1 MEDIM
6 SGGRTRLSVIMSFT
20 VLMLVALS
28 TSVWAKAL
36 DGFRDVK
43 LGMEKSKVLEV
54 LRKSPT
60 HFSFDDL
67 GNEIGEIIRGDDLF
81 RYATYRFNEKQ
92 LLVEIDLQM
101 REVLGRD
108 RVIELFNS
116 RQGLKLSPLQTTVVE
131 NMSIEVKD
139 NALIIRMVPPSPDTR
154 AAKDGPR

>member
-1 MEDIM
+1 MI
-6 SGGRTRLSVIMSFT
+6 GGRIRLSVIMSLALL
-20 VLMLVALS
+20 VLVALS
-28 TSVWAKAL
+28 TSVWAKPI

-43 LGMEKSKVLEV
+43 LGMEKTKVLEI

-81 RYATYRFNEKQ
+81 RYATYRFNDRQ
-92 LLVEIDLQM
+92 LLIEIDLQM

-108 RVIELFNS
+108 KVIEQFNT

-131 NMSIEVKD
+131 NMSIEVRD
-139 NALIIRMVPPSPDTR
+139 NAVVMRMVLTPDTR
-154 AAKDGPR
+154 AAKEDRR

>member
-1 MEDIM
+1 M
-6 SGGRTRLSVIMSFT
+6 SGGRTRLSVIISFT
-20 VLMLVALS
+20 LLMLVALS
-28 TSVWAKAL
+28 TTVWAKAF

-43 LGMEKSKVLEV
+43 LGMEKSKVLEI

-67 GNEIGEIIRGDDLF
+67 GNEIGEIIRGDELF

-131 NMSIEVKD
+131 NMSIEVKE
-139 NALIIRMVPPSPDTR
+139 NAVIIRMVPTPDTR
-154 AAKDGPR
+154 AAKESRR